1 MTKVK
6 IMIFFFLFLFSHFS
20 FADVFKVTL
29 TGYNISIKGEKE
41 KEMQKVLSSFPLKE
55 KDVFEIIKKIDKD
68 FIIKKEFEVSFDIKD
83 NVLTIVE
90 PVLEW
95 GKLHLEIKITPML
108 INDVIVEFNVEEYPK
123 EWEEKMKKFS
133 EKKIPDEIIE
143 ENRKKTKEE
152 ILKKAK
158 EENWSQEWLQG
169 VLEDMEKNYNLL
181 KGFIGPK
188 TKIKGGKMQFKL
200 GWMDIL
206 YNNRINKEIKDRE
219 TITFSDFRTIL
230 IERR

>member
-6 IMIFFFLFLFSHFS
+6 IMGFFFLFLFSYFS
-20 FADVFKVTL
+20 CADVFKVTL
-29 TGYNISIKGEKE
+29 TGYSISIKGEKDE
-41 KEMQKVLSSFPLKE
+41 EMQKVLSSFPLKE

-68 FIIKKEFEVSFDIKD
+68 FIMRKEFEISFDVKD

-95 GKLHLEIKITPML
+95 GKLHLEIKIIPML
-108 INDVIVEFNVEEYPK
+108 INDMIVEFNVEEYPK
-123 EWEEKMKKFS
+123 AWEEKMKKFN
-133 EKKIPDEIIE
+133 EKKISEEIID
-143 ENRKKTKEE
+143 ENREKTKEE

-158 EENWSQEWLQG
+158 EENWSQERLQR
-169 VLEDMEKNYNLL
+169 VLGQMEENYNLL
-181 KGFIGPK
+181 KGVVGPK
-188 TKIKGGKMQFKL
+188 TKIKGGRMQFKL

-206 YNNRINKEIKDRE
+206 YNNNVKKEIKDRE
-219 TITFSDFRTIL
+219 LITFSDFRTIL